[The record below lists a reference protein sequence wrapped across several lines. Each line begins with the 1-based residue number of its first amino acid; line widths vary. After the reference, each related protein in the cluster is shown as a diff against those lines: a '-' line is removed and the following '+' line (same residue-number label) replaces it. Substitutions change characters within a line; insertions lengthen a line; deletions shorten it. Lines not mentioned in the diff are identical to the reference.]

1 MIGSWWSIERWHD
14 RDRIDVQAML
24 DSALIDRNR
33 LAGLFREIAPGLIR
47 YPAIDPDA
55 FHARVASLTGSDSP

>member
-1 MIGSWWSIERWHD
+1 
-14 RDRIDVQAML
+14 ML